1 MFNKKLW
8 SEAVDIAKDQARH
21 GKVHY
26 SDLQKA
32 TETIYNDLLILEQG
46 PIFDTNTIPEPS
58 SQPALPA
65 SSAPPA
71 SIFKHER
78 VGDLVRCAECGKLM
92 KSITVPHLKS
102 HGINS
107 REEYMQKYG
116 ALKEDMTGNIK
127 REVLKGDENPLKISN
142 LIMKEYKVAKGEVNK
157 FIAKHGFADLKDLMK
172 KAKDAGVL
180 PFELFKDKQARNL
193 L

>member
-32 TETIYNDLLILEQG
+32 TETIYNDLLLLEQG
-46 PIFDTNTIPEPS
+46 PVFETNPIPEPS
-58 SQPALPA
+58 TQAALPA
-65 SSAPPA
+65 PSAG
-71 SIFKHER
+71 IFKHER
-78 VGDLVRCAECGKLM
+78 VGDFVTCAECGEQM
-92 KSITVPHLKS
+92 KSISIAHLKK

-107 REEYMQKYG
+107 REEYMQKHG
-116 ALKEDMTGNIK
+116 VLKKDMIGNIK
-127 REVLKGDENPLKISN
+127 REVLKGEENPLTV
-142 LIMKEYKVAKGEVNK
+142 LGHIMREYKVARDDVNE
-157 FIAKHGFADLKDLMK
+157 FIAEHGFTDLKDLMK
-172 KAKDAGVL
+172 KAKVAGVL
-180 PFELFKDKQARNL
+180 PFEFFQDKQARNL